1 MICVAGL
8 KLLEKVKLD
17 DVVGAVPAHLF
28 AGVWGTLAAAFAG
41 GAQIH
46 VQLIGVLAIGG
57 FVFAVSFALWKLIDI
72 TLSARVT
79 HQVERLG
86 QDAGELG
93 MESYPEFVL
102 MPDPDDEE

>member
-1 MICVAGL
+1 M
-8 KLLEKVKLD
+8 
-17 DVVGAVPAHLF
+17 VGAVPAHLF
-28 AGVWGTLAAAFAG
+28 AGIWGTLAASIGVAG
-41 GAQIH
+41 GAQFH
-46 VQLIGVLAIGG
+46 VQLIGILAIGV

-72 TLSARVT
+72 TISARVT

-102 MPDPDDEE
+102 MPDLDEEEDE